1 MRLMWIPQDP
11 TGKAGSPVAQPTVLE
26 PQARCPRGAAAVQ
39 PPAGLPPPTA
49 KGQVLQVWAREE
61 GQRLQ
66 SNSGSPGAAAV

>member
-1 MRLMWIPQDP
+1 MRLMWTPRDP
-11 TGKAGSPVAQPTVLE
+11 RGKVGSPRAQPAVPE

-61 GQRLQ
+61 GRRLWA
-66 SNSGSPGAAAV
+66 NSGSAGALAA